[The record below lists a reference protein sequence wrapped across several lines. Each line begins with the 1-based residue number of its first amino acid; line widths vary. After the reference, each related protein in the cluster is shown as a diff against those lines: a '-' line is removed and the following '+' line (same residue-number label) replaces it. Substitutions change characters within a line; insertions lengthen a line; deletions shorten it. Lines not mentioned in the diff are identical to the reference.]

1 VFGIFLNVKMPRAQ
15 LGDRRAQSWRF
26 GGLLFAATALCGCTK
41 FASELDALEA
51 SDTLETLPALGSSAA
66 DWSCASEASVSSP
79 LSENLQRPLTF
90 SLRVADFI
98 SGSPVTGLEV
108 RACFRSDLG
117 CTRPATAPVNDD
129 ADGVVSVPLYE
140 GFNGYLEIRS
150 DGMQPTMLFFA
161 DVWSA
166 ELLRLIAQVP
176 ITMLP
181 VTMLPTSTLL
191 EFNDGLAPPGDPTGG
206 LVTLVTFDCNGPYA
220 AGVRLEIDPTAVP
233 FVFVDDLPVVNQN
246 VTTAE
251 GRGGFASVSPGVVV
265 VTAYPDDG
273 ERAISVDSF
282 LVRSGWV
289 TMQDLIPPLAR

>member
-1 VFGIFLNVKMPRAQ
+1 MFGIFLNVKTPLVQ
-15 LGDRRAQSWRF
+15 LSDRRAKPWRC

-51 SDTLETLPALGSSAA
+51 SDTLESSRALGSSGA

-79 LSENLQRPLTF
+79 LPEDLQRPLTF
-90 SLRVADFI
+90 SFRVTDFI
-98 SGSPVTGLEV
+98 SGSPVTALEV

-117 CTRPATAPVNDD
+117 CTSPATAPLNDD
-129 ADGVVSVPLYE
+129 ADGLVSLPLYE
-140 GFNGYLEIRS
+140 GFNGYVEITS
-150 DGMQPTMLFFA
+150 DGMLPTMLFFA
-161 DVWSA
+161 NVWSA

-181 VTMLPTSTLL
+181 VTTLPTSTLL

-220 AGVRLEIDPTAVP
+220 AGVRLEIDPAAVP

-273 ERAISVDSF
+273 ERAVSVDSF

-289 TMQDLIPPLAR
+289 TMQALIPPLPR